1 MDIILNDRQ
10 TCDFE
15 LLVNGG
21 FTPLN
26 GFLKKNE
33 YKSVLKDMRLPNG
46 NLWPMPICLAITE
59 EMAKTMVHYKTVKMK
74 DKTGLPLGE
83 IEITD
88 DSIYSYNWR
97 DEAKAVFGTDD
108 INHPFTKILKNQ
120 YESGYT
126 YYIGGKILNGK
137 LPPHY
142 DFKEDRMTPAMTKE
156 YFKKNNWNKIV
167 GFQTRNPMHR
177 SHYELSKY
185 ALKMAGE
192 DAKVLVHP
200 VVGMTQDCD
209 IDYHTRVRCYKHL
222 MNYYPEN
229 TAKLSLLPLSMR
241 MAGPREAV
249 WHALIRKN
257 YGCTHFVV
265 GRDHAGPS
273 YKKKDGSD
281 FFGPYDAQDLLMSV
295 KDEIG
300 MELVVSKLIVYA
312 IHKKTGVAG
321 YHSIDSIDSNDYII
335 KKISGTQQRQM
346 LNEGIPIP
354 QWFSFPEVIDELT
367 KEFAV
372 KNKKG
377 LCLYFVGLSGC
388 GKTTIANALMT
399 RLKEKSLPMKMT
411 YLDGDIVRTHLSK
424 GLGFNKTDR
433 SINIRRIGYVASEV
447 VKHGGLCMVANI
459 APYQADRDF
468 NKDMISNQGDYFQI
482 WVNTSLEICEERD
495 CKGLYKM
502 AREGKIKEFTG
513 ISDPFE
519 EPTDSDMIIDGSM
532 DLDYLVNMILKEL
545 EDKKLL

>member
-1 MDIILNDRQ
+1 MEITLNDRQ
-10 TCDFE
+10 CCDYE

-21 FTPLN
+21 FAPLK
-26 GFLKKNE
+26 GFLNKDE
-33 YKSVLKDMRLPNG
+33 YKSVLKTMRLPTG
-46 NLWPMPICLAITE
+46 ELWPMPICLAITE
-59 EMAKTMVHYKTVKMK
+59 EMAKTMRHYKTVNVKH
-74 DKTGLPLGE
+74 KTGLPLGE
-83 IEITD
+83 IVIQD
-88 DSIYSYNWR
+88 NSIFKYNWR
-97 DEAKAVFGTDD
+97 EEAKAVFGSDD
-108 INHPFTKILKNQ
+108 TNHPFTKILKNM
-120 YESGYT
+120 YESGFT
-126 YYIGGKILNGK
+126 YYIGGELINTN

-142 DFKEDRMTPAMTKE
+142 DFKSERMTPTMTKE
-156 YFKKNNWNKIV
+156 FFKSKGWKKIV

-185 ALKMAGE
+185 ALKMAGD
-192 DAKVLVHP
+192 DAKVLIHP
-200 VVGMTQDCD
+200 VVGVTQDCD

-222 MNYYPEN
+222 MNYYPED
-229 TAKLSLLPLSMR
+229 TAKLALLPLSMR

-273 YKKKDGSD
+273 YKKQDGSD

-295 KDEIG
+295 SDEIG
-300 MELVVSKLIVYA
+300 MEIIVSKLIVYA
-312 IHKKTGVAG
+312 INKKTKVAG
-321 YHSIDSIDSNDYII
+321 YHAIDSINEDDYEI
-335 KKISGTQQRQM
+335 KKISGTQQRKM
-346 LNEGIPIP
+346 LNDGIPIP
-354 QWFSFPEVIDELT
+354 EWFSFPEVIDELT
-367 KEFAV
+367 KEFKV

-399 RLKEKSLPMKMT
+399 RLKEKSLSMKMT

-459 APYQADRDF
+459 APYQSDRDF
-468 NKDMISNQGDYFQI
+468 NKNMISNQGDYFQI
-482 WVNTSLEICEERD
+482 WVNTPLEVCEERD
-495 CKGLYKM
+495 CKGLYRM

-519 EPTDSDMIIDGSM
+519 EPFDSDMIIDGSM
-532 DLDYLVNMILKEL
+532 NLDYLVDTIIKEL
-545 EDKKLL
+545 EDRDLL